1 MKLSDIPPKELRKK
15 AREEGIRFKT
25 GPFPVR
31 LKTDIPELIDT
42 LHSMYG
48 HASLLCNNEVSQFH
62 ITIAQ
67 KSGLRR
73 WLKPQAIFSIDGI
86 KPFEPYPLS
95 HAFPLFEWGLNW
107 CIGTTAHNN
116 LMLHSAVVEKNGIG
130 LILPAM
136 PGSGKSTLCAG
147 LTSRGWRLLSDE
159 FGILRHSDGQL
170 LPIPRAAPLK
180 NDSIEIIRQ
189 YAPEA
194 VLGPIYEKTRKG
206 TVSHMAPPP
215 NSLELQEQTVTPK
228 FVVFPKYQKGAKTRL
243 TPLVK
248 SAAFTRLTNNAFN
261 YQVTMEQGFQS
272 MARLV
277 ENTQCFDFISGDLD
291 EAVIT
296 LQTLLEHE

>member
-1 MKLSDIPPKELRKK
+1 MKLSDVPLKELRKK
-15 AREEGIRFKT
+15 AREEGLRFKT

-48 HASLLCNNEVSQFH
+48 QASLLCNNEISQFH

-147 LTSRGWRLLSDE
+147 LASRGWRLLSDE
-159 FGILRHSDGQL
+159 FGIIRHSDGQL

-215 NSLELQEQTVTPK
+215 NSLELQEQAVTPK
-228 FVVFPKYQKGAKTRL
+228 FVVFPKYQNGAETRL

-277 ENTQCFDFISGDLD
+277 ENTQSFDFISGDLD

>member
-1 MKLSDIPPKELRKK
+1 MKLSDIPLKELRRK
-15 AREEGIRFKT
+15 ARKKGIRFKT

-31 LKTDIPELIDT
+31 LQTDIPSLVGTLRTMYGQVSLIDD
-42 LHSMYG
+42 
-48 HASLLCNNEVSQFH
+48 EDISQFH
-62 ITIAQ
+62 INITQ

-116 LMLHSAVVEKNGIG
+116 LMLHSAVVEKNNIG

-147 LTSRGWRLLSDE
+147 LTNRGWRLLSDE
-159 FGILRHSDGQL
+159 FGIIRHSDGQL

-180 NDSIEIIRQ
+180 NDSIDIIRQ
-189 YAPEA
+189 YAPDV
-194 VLGPIYEKTRKG
+194 VLGPIYEGTRKG
-206 TVSHMAPPP
+206 DVSHMAPPP
-215 NSLELQEQTVTPK
+215 NSLESQEQTVTPK
-228 FVVFPKYQKGAKTRL
+228 IIVFPKYQNGAETKL
-243 TPLVK
+243 TALTK

-261 YQVTMEQGFQS
+261 YQVTMEKGFQS
-272 MARLV
+272 MARLIKS
-277 ENTQCFDFISGDLD
+277 TQCYDLISGDLD
-291 EAVIT
+291 EAVMT
-296 LQTLLEHE
+296 LQALSEQK

>member
-1 MKLSDIPPKELRKK
+1 MKLSDVPLKELRKK
-15 AREEGIRFKT
+15 AREEGLRFKT

-48 HASLLCNNEVSQFH
+48 QASLLCNNEISQFH

-147 LTSRGWRLLSDE
+147 LASRGWRLLSDE
-159 FGILRHSDGQL
+159 FGIIRHSDGQL

-215 NSLELQEQTVTPK
+215 NSLELQEQAVTPK
-228 FVVFPKYQKGAKTRL
+228 FVVFPKYQNGAETRL

-277 ENTQCFDFISGDLD
+277 EKTQSFDFISGDLD